1 MPAARRYDGRV
12 TLVGDRERERTAES
26 LRRHYLSGR
35 LTVDELAERTNVA
48 LSARSH
54 GELASALRDLPLRD
68 DALDA
73 ARRAGRTLV
82 RGGVILAM
90 ATIWAIFSVVL
101 LIAFAV
107 AMIAHGPTI
116 GNEVGFP
123 IVWIVGS
130 WLLWRPVKR
139 VKRRTEPPLR

>member
-1 MPAARRYDGRV
+1 M

-35 LTVDELAERTNVA
+35 LTVEELSERTDLA

-54 GELASALRDLPLRD
+54 HELASALRDLPFRD

-90 ATIWAIFSVVL
+90 ATIWAIFSFVL
-101 LIAFAV
+101 LVAFFATLL
-107 AMIAHGPTI
+107 IHGPTLHDEI
-116 GNEVGFP
+116 AFP
-123 IVWIVGS
+123 LVWLVGS

-139 VKRRTEPPLR
+139 VKRRAEPPLR